1 MTDLSEPL
9 RFKRGPAMKNRF
21 ALAPLTNCQSHP
33 DGTLS
38 QEEYDWL
45 VMRAK
50 GGFGMVMT
58 AAAFIDQV
66 GKGFDGQVGI
76 HEDRCV
82 EGLSRLAAAIKAE
95 GSVATTQLHH
105 AGTRAETKVTGLQPI
120 APSDDALTGARAMSE
135 GEVEAMIESFI
146 VAAERAERAGFDGVE
161 LHGAH
166 TYLLCGF
173 LSADANRRTDR
184 YGGSL
189 DNRARPIRAIIDGIR
204 ARCGEDFNLGLRLSV
219 ESMGMRMGEIRTLC
233 QQLMHED
240 QLDYLD
246 LSLWDV
252 FKDPEEEPFKG
263 RPLVD
268 WFTELDRGST
278 RLGVAGHVRSAASAQ
293 ACLDAGTDFPIIGR
307 AAIAHHDFPLRA
319 SQSPAYEMPPLPL
332 GRDHLT
338 SEGVSPLFLDY
349 LAGSFPGFVAPT

>member
-1 MTDLSEPL
+1 MTDLFAPL
-9 RFKRGPAMKNRF
+9 SFKRGPVLKNRF
-21 ALAPLTNCQSHP
+21 VLAPLTNQQSHP

-38 QEEYDWL
+38 EAEHDWL

-50 GGFGMVMT
+50 GGFGLVMT
-58 AAAFIDQV
+58 AAAFVDQV

-76 HEDRCV
+76 HDDKCV
-82 EGLSRLAAAIKAE
+82 AGLARLAAAIKAE
-95 GSVATTQLHH
+95 GSVAVTQLHH

-120 APSDDALTGARAMSE
+120 APSDDPHTGARAMSE
-135 GEVEAMIESFI
+135 GEVEAMIEGFI
-146 VAAERAERAGFDGVE
+146 VAAERAEKAGFDGVE

-173 LSADANRRTDR
+173 LSPDFNRRTDR

-189 DNRARPIRAIIDGIR
+189 DNRARPIRAIVDGIR
-204 ARCGEDFNLGLRLSV
+204 QRCRKDFNLGLRLSV

-252 FKDPEEEPFKG
+252 FKDPEEAEYKG
-263 RPLVD
+263 RPLVA
-268 WFTELDRGST
+268 WFAELDRGST
-278 RLGVAGHVRSAASAQ
+278 RLGVAGHVRSAAAAR
-293 ACLDAGTDFPIIGR
+293 ACLEAGVDFPIIGR
-307 AAIAHHDFPLRA
+307 AAIANHDLPERA
-319 SQSPAYEMPPLPL
+319 RRNPDFEMPPLPL
-332 GRDHLT
+332 TRDHLAA
-338 SEGVSPLFLDY
+338 EGVSPAFIEY
-349 LAGSFPGFVAPT
+349 LGGSFQGFVAA

>member
-1 MTDLSEPL
+1 MTDLFAPL
-9 RFKRGPAMKNRF
+9 SFKRGPVLKNRF
-21 ALAPLTNCQSHP
+21 VLAPLTNQQSHP

-38 QEEYDWL
+38 EAEHDWL

-50 GGFGMVMT
+50 GGFGLVMT
-58 AAAFIDQV
+58 AAAFVDQV

-76 HEDRCV
+76 HDDKCV
-82 EGLSRLAAAIKAE
+82 AGLARLAAAIKAE
-95 GSVATTQLHH
+95 GSVAVTQLHH

-120 APSDDALTGARAMSE
+120 APSDDPHTGARAMSE
-135 GEVEAMIESFI
+135 GEVEAMIEGFI
-146 VAAERAERAGFDGVE
+146 VAAERAEKAGFDGVE

-173 LSADANRRTDR
+173 LSPDFNRRTDR

-189 DNRARPIRAIIDGIR
+189 DNRARPIRAIVDGIR
-204 ARCGEDFNLGLRLSV
+204 QRCRKDFNLGLRLSV

-252 FKDPEEEPFKG
+252 FKDPEEAEYKG
-263 RPLVD
+263 RPLVA
-268 WFTELDRGST
+268 WFAELDRGST
-278 RLGVAGHVRSAASAQ
+278 RLGVAGHVRSAAAAR
-293 ACLDAGTDFPIIGR
+293 ACLEAGAEFPIIGR
-307 AAIAHHDFPLRA
+307 AAIANHDLPERA
-319 SQSPAYEMPPLPL
+319 RRNPDFEMPPLPL
-332 GRDHLT
+332 TRDHLAA
-338 SEGVSPLFLDY
+338 EGVSPAFIEY
-349 LAGSFPGFVAPT
+349 LGGSFQGFVAA